1 MRFRLTGLAFVLAIS
16 CGAPAA
22 SAEPGKIGFLVQ
34 AMAGRDAAAIAD
46 FYRRR
51 NFAPAWTSE
60 DAAILIATL
69 GRAADEGLEPGNY
82 LPVSGTGTDG
92 RDIGLTRAALDYL
105 RDVREGRPFLRSLD
119 PDVALPENSHDAVT
133 ELGDAIQS
141 HSLAAYLRSAP
152 PPGAQYG
159 RLRSALADYR
169 AIQRRGGWPA
179 LSPDGL
185 LKGDGEAMTRLRER
199 LAFEDPALATDADID
214 LALKRFQARHGLE
227 PDGKPGPLTLAAL
240 NVTADARVRQIQA
253 NMERWRWL
261 PRRFEADYLAV
272 NIPDENLSLVLG
284 GREVLTS
291 RVVVGKPDTPTP
303 ILRAEGGS
311 LTVNPPWNIPQSI
324 ARKEIL
330 PKLKA
335 NRFYLQ
341 SQDMILLNGPKGD
354 PYGLHVRWREISP
367 DHFPYLIQQ
376 HPGAKNPLSAIKL
389 ELPNRFD
396 VYLHD
401 TPAKGAFSRPG
412 RAVSHGCV
420 RVERILPL
428 ASYALTRDLAAM
440 KEIADTISSGETRH
454 LPLRR
459 RLPVYFLYWT
469 AFAAK
474 DGALQF
480 RADLYGRDRRMAA
493 ALSLPVAA
501 RSDYPNC
508 SRG

>member
-1 MRFRLTGLAFVLAIS
+1 
-16 CGAPAA
+16 
-22 SAEPGKIGFLVQ
+22 
-34 AMAGRDAAAIAD
+34 
-46 FYRRR
+46 
-51 NFAPAWTSE
+51 
-60 DAAILIATL
+60 
-69 GRAADEGLEPGNY
+69 
-82 LPVSGTGTDG
+82 
-92 RDIGLTRAALDYL
+92 
-105 RDVREGRPFLRSLD
+105 
-119 PDVALPENSHDAVT
+119 
-133 ELGDAIQS
+133 
-141 HSLAAYLRSAP
+141 
-152 PPGAQYG
+152 
-159 RLRSALADYR
+159 
-169 AIQRRGGWPA
+169 
-179 LSPDGL
+179 
-185 LKGDGEAMTRLRER
+185 
-199 LAFEDPALATDADID
+199 
-214 LALKRFQARHGLE
+214 
-227 PDGKPGPLTLAAL
+227 
-240 NVTADARVRQIQA
+240 
-253 NMERWRWL
+253 
-261 PRRFEADYLAV
+261 
-272 NIPDENLSLVLG
+272 
-284 GREVLTS
+284 
-291 RVVVGKPDTPTP
+291 
-303 ILRAEGGS
+303 
-311 LTVNPPWNIPQSI
+311 
-324 ARKEIL
+324 
-330 PKLKA
+330 
-335 NRFYLQ
+335 
-341 SQDMILLNGPKGD
+341 LLNGPKGD

-376 HPGAKNPLSAIKL
+376 HPGAKNPLGAIKL